1 MALRHPTL
9 GEGYSP
15 AYQISGIPFVTSS
28 TVPLGQTKEIT
39 FSSVSRFIIVK
50 NTSAA
55 TNVISVG
62 FTQAG
67 LLPKNSNYF
76 ILSGSETFSAEL
88 KTDRLFISGTA
99 GATNNFTVVA
109 GLTYI
114 PWTEMLPVTGSN
126 GFTGVG

>member
-15 AYQISGIPFVTSS
+15 AYQVSGIPFVTSS
-28 TVPLGQTKEIT
+28 TVTLGQIKEIT
-39 FSSVSRFIIVK
+39 FSSVSRFFVVK
-50 NTSAA
+50 NTGA
-55 TNVISVG
+55 TSTAIAVG
-62 FTQAG
+62 FTQNG
-67 LLPKNSNYF
+67 LKPANSNYF
-76 ILSGSETFSAEL
+76 ILSGSDSFSAEL
-88 KTDRLFISGTA
+88 KTDRLFISGAVGSSTS
-99 GATNNFTVVA
+99 FSIVA